1 MEAERNRKSNR
12 MRDWLANR
20 NMREDRATYG
30 NASGVCLD
38 ANDQDVVQNVGE
50 IVASFA
56 LELEEQQPGKVNED
70 WQTLEEETLVSKDKE
85 DLADRDQKRDIQS
98 CGTSCKGFGC
108 YLEGRSHCGEDPGTG
123 Q

>member
-1 MEAERNRKSNR
+1 MEAERNRKNNR
-12 MRDWLANR
+12 MRDWLAKR
-20 NMREDRATYG
+20 DLREDGDVNDSDVNARHGNARYD

-38 ANDQDVVQNVGE
+38 ANNQDVVQNVGE

-85 DLADRDQKRDIQS
+85 DLADRDQERDKDKR
-98 CGTSCKGFGC
+98 
-108 YLEGRSHCGEDPGTG
+108 
-123 Q
+123 